1 MSFRSCLFWAHLGSG
16 VLAGLVILMMSVTGV
31 LLTYERQLIAWSDRA
46 ALPGIEI
53 REERASVQALLA
65 SATKHAGT
73 ASPSALTFARAP
85 GQAVSVAL
93 GRAGVLY
100 LDPYTAELLGK
111 GNQGSRAFFGFV
123 TRLHRWF
130 ALEGASRDTARA
142 ITGASN
148 LLFAFIVM
156 SGMYLWLPRFYRW
169 TQLRMRLLFR
179 RDNRTSKE
187 RDFNWHHVCGF
198 WCCLPLLLVILSATV
213 FSYPWA
219 SNLVYRVW
227 GEEPPVRGGPPRADT
242 GSTEFTGQ
250 PSARSL
256 DRMLALAMAQDASWN
271 TLSLRLP
278 AGQGDEVS
286 FLLDRGD
293 GGQPQ
298 LQSTL
303 VLEAATGAVT
313 RHEVFSDLSPGRRTR
328 SIIRRLHTGE
338 VFGLPG
344 QTVAGL
350 ASLAAVVLVW
360 TGLALAWRRLVQPL
374 LRSGRIQPSTQ

>member
-1 MSFRSCLFWAHLGSG
+1 
-16 VLAGLVILMMSVTGV
+16 
-31 LLTYERQLIAWSDRA
+31 
-46 ALPGIEI
+46 
-53 REERASVQALLA
+53 
-65 SATKHAGT
+65 
-73 ASPSALTFARAP
+73 
-85 GQAVSVAL
+85 
-93 GRAGVLY
+93 
-100 LDPYTAELLGK
+100 
-111 GNQGSRAFFGFV
+111 
-123 TRLHRWF
+123 
-130 ALEGASRDTARA
+130 
-142 ITGASN
+142 
-148 LLFAFIVM
+148 
-156 SGMYLWLPRFYRW
+156 
-169 TQLRMRLLFR
+169 
-179 RDNRTSKE
+179 
-187 RDFNWHHVCGF
+187 
-198 WCCLPLLLVILSATV
+198 LLLVILSATV